1 MQATPKQGMKSLL
14 FECCLFYIPKKG
26 RSKMEKYQALV
37 SFILKNVGGKENVLS
52 VTHCMTRLRFTL
64 KDDSLVQKEEVVK
77 SPEVMSA
84 QFASGRFQVVV
95 GTHVADIFQVVQEQL
110 NGKSVEA
117 EEEKKGLVST
127 LIDTIT
133 KVITPV
139 LGILTAS
146 GLLQGIL
153 ALLTA
158 THVLSIDD
166 GAYIILHAMGQAVF
180 YFLPVTLGYTSAKA
194 FKMNPF
200 VGMMLGATL
209 LIPELMTGLVSGDAL
224 YTLFSGTLF
233 QTPVYNTFF
242 GIPILFP
249 ATGYQYTVIPIIF
262 IVYVG
267 SKIEKW
273 LKKVVPAVL
282 AHNVNSFLTILI
294 TVPLAILIVGP
305 ITNVLSSLI
314 SAGVTGLYTI
324 SPVITSLVVALL
336 YQPLVIF
343 GLHWPISAIGITN
356 LAQSGMDYIFPMSF
370 TANFAQTA
378 VVLAVFLRTRSKDQK
393 ALAVPAM
400 VSGLFCIIEPA
411 IYGFSLPVKKRF
423 AFSMI
428 GGAVGSLILAFSAT
442 KMYAMSFG
450 ILGFAAFI
458 NPKTG
463 SMNGLI
469 LAIIATIATFA
480 VTFILTYM
488 TFKKSDDVVQPEE
501 KELVKAEILVSPLE
515 GQIKPIET
523 AADPSFASK
532 ALGSGFVV
540 IPEKGDVVS
549 PVNGTI
555 ETVFP
560 SGHAIG
566 IISDTGIEVLIHI
579 GIDTVELDG
588 AGFTPLVEKGQSV
601 VQGEKILEVDLEKI
615 TKAGYSIESFV
626 TVTNSDQFLD
636 VLCQQDGSIKFNDK
650 ILTVIPFNNQTELNN
665 LAEVQ

>member
-1 MQATPKQGMKSLL
+1 
-14 FECCLFYIPKKG
+14 
-26 RSKMEKYQALV
+26 MEKYQALV

-110 NGKSVEA
+110 NGKAVEA

-555 ETVFP
+555 ETIFP

-566 IISDTGIEVLIHI
+566 IVSDTGIEVLIHI

-601 VQGEKILEVDLEKI
+601 VQGERILEVDLEKI

-650 ILTVIPFNNQTELNN
+650 VLTVIPFNNQTEFNN

>member
-1 MQATPKQGMKSLL
+1 V
-14 FECCLFYIPKKG
+14 
-26 RSKMEKYQALV
+26 EKYQELV
-37 SFILKNVGGKENVLS
+37 SFILKNVGGKDNVLS

-64 KDDSLVQKEEVVK
+64 KDDSLVRKDEIVR
-77 SPEVMSA
+77 SPDVMSA

-95 GTHVADIFQVVQEQL
+95 GTHVAEVFQVVQENL
-110 NGKSVEA
+110 NGMTMA
-117 EEEKKGLVST
+117 EVREKKGILST
-127 LIDTIT
+127 LVDTIT

-153 ALLTA
+153 ALMTA
-158 THVLSIDD
+158 THVLDVTD
-166 GAYIILHAMGQAVF
+166 GAYIVLHAMGQAVF

-209 LIPELMTGLVSGDAL
+209 IIPELMTGLSAGDVL
-224 YTLFSGTLF
+224 YTLFRGTLF

-249 ATGYQYTVIPIIF
+249 ANGYQYSVIPIIF

-267 SKIEKW
+267 SKVEKW
-273 LKKVVPAVL
+273 LKKVVPAVI

-294 TVPLAILIVGP
+294 TVPLAILLVGP

-314 SAGVTGLYTI
+314 SAGVSGLYGI
-324 SPVITSLVVALL
+324 SPVATSLVVALL

-356 LAQSGMDYIFPMSF
+356 LAQSGVDYIFPMSF

-393 ALAVPAM
+393 ALAIPAM

-458 NPKTG
+458 NPETG

-469 LAIIATIATFA
+469 LAVIATIATSVVAF
-480 VTFILTYM
+480 VLTYV
-488 TFKKSDDVVQPEE
+488 TFKKEEDVLDETK
-501 KELVKAEILVSPLE
+501 KELVKTEVIASPISGNL
-515 GQIKPIET
+515 KAIEDAT
-523 AADPSFASK
+523 DETFASK
-532 ALGSGFVV
+532 LLGKGIVIMPESGK
-540 IPEKGDVVS
+540 IIA
-549 PVNGTI
+549 PVTGTV
-555 ETVFP
+555 ETIFP

-566 IISDTGIEVLIHI
+566 IVSNTGIEILIHI
-579 GIDTVELDG
+579 GIDTVELEGDG
-588 AGFTPLVEKGQSV
+588 FKSLVKKGQKI
-601 VQGEKILEVDLEKI
+601 VQGEKILEVDLEKV
-615 TKAGYSIESFV
+615 KEAGYSIESLV
-626 TVTNSDQFLD
+626 TVTNTNQYLD
-636 VLCQQDGSIKFNDK
+636 VISEQPGKIKAGEK
-650 ILTVIPFNNQTELNN
+650 ILTVIPFSNQTELNG
-665 LAEVQ
+665 LVEVN

>member
-1 MQATPKQGMKSLL
+1 
-14 FECCLFYIPKKG
+14 
-26 RSKMEKYQALV
+26 MEKYQALV
-37 SFILKNVGGKENVLS
+37 SFILEKVGGKENVLS

-64 KDDSLVQKEEVVK
+64 KDDSLVQREEVVK
-77 SPEVMSA
+77 SPDVMSA

-95 GTHVADIFQVVQEQL
+95 GTNVADIFQVVQEQL
-110 NGKSVEA
+110 NGKTVAA
-117 EEEKKGLVST
+117 EEEKKGFVST
-127 LIDTIT
+127 LVDTIT

-158 THVLSIDD
+158 TNVLSVND

-209 LIPELMTGLVSGDAL
+209 LIPELMTGLTSGDAL
-224 YTLFSGTLF
+224 YTLFNGTLF
-233 QTPVYNTFF
+233 QTPVFNTFF

-267 SKIEKW
+267 SKVENW
-273 LKKVVPAVL
+273 LKKVVPAVI

-294 TVPLAILIVGP
+294 TVPLAILVVGP
-305 ITNVLSSLI
+305 VTNVLSSLI
-314 SAGVTGLYTI
+314 SAGVSGLYGI
-324 SPVITSLVVALL
+324 SPVVTSLVVALL

-356 LAQSGMDYIFPMSF
+356 LAQSGVDYIFPMSF

-393 ALAVPAM
+393 ALAIPAM

-423 AFSMI
+423 AYSML
-428 GGAVGSLILAFSAT
+428 GGAVGSLILALTST

-458 NPKTG
+458 NPDSG
-463 SMNGLI
+463 SMNGVI
-469 LAIIATIATFA
+469 MAIIASIATAA
-480 VTFILTYM
+480 VAFVLTYM
-488 TFKKSDDVVQPEE
+488 TFKKEEDVIEPEE
-501 KELVKAEILVSPLE
+501 KSLVKSEVLVSPLTGE
-515 GQIKPIET
+515 IKPLES

-532 ALGSGFVV
+532 ALGKGFVIV
-540 IPEKGDVVS
+540 PETGDVVS
-549 PVNGTI
+549 PVAGTV
-555 ETVFP
+555 ETIFP

-566 IISDTGIEVLIHI
+566 IVSNTGIELLIHI
-579 GIDTVELDG
+579 GIDTVELEG
-588 AGFTPLVEKGQSV
+588 QGFKSLVKKGQV
-601 VQGEKILEVDLEKI
+601 VAQGDKILTVDLKKVTE
-615 TKAGYSIESFV
+615 AGYSTESFV
-626 TVTNSDQFLD
+626 TITNSDQFLD
-636 VLCQQDGSIKFNDK
+636 VLCQQEGHIKANDK
-650 ILTVIPFNNQTELNN
+650 VMTVIPFNNQAETINI
-665 LAEVQ
+665 AEVN

>member
-1 MQATPKQGMKSLL
+1 
-14 FECCLFYIPKKG
+14 
-26 RSKMEKYQALV
+26 MEKYQALV

-110 NGKSVEA
+110 NGKAVEA
-117 EEEKKGLVST
+117 EEEKRGLVST

-209 LIPELMTGLVSGDAL
+209 LIPELMTGLVSSDAL

-555 ETVFP
+555 EAVFP

-566 IISDTGIEVLIHI
+566 IVSDTGIEVLIHI

-615 TKAGYSIESFV
+615 TEAGYSIESFV

-650 ILTVIPFNNQTELNN
+650 VLTVIPFNNQTELNN

>member
-1 MQATPKQGMKSLL
+1 
-14 FECCLFYIPKKG
+14 
-26 RSKMEKYQALV
+26 
-37 SFILKNVGGKENVLS
+37 
-52 VTHCMTRLRFTL
+52 
-64 KDDSLVQKEEVVK
+64 
-77 SPEVMSA
+77 
-84 QFASGRFQVVV
+84 
-95 GTHVADIFQVVQEQL
+95 
-110 NGKSVEA
+110 
-117 EEEKKGLVST
+117 
-127 LIDTIT
+127 
-133 KVITPV
+133 VITPV

-158 THVLSIDD
+158 TNVLSVDD
-166 GAYIILHAMGQAVF
+166 GAYIILHAMGQTVF

-209 LIPELMTGLVSGDAL
+209 LIPELMTGLTSGDAL
-224 YTLFSGTLF
+224 YTLFKGTLF
-233 QTPVYNTFF
+233 QTPVFNTFF

-249 ATGYQYTVIPIIF
+249 ANGYQYTVIPIIF

-267 SKIEKW
+267 SKVEKW
-273 LKKVVPAVL
+273 LKKVVPAVI

-294 TVPLAILIVGP
+294 TVPLAILVVGP
-305 ITNVLSSLI
+305 VTNVLSSLI
-314 SAGVTGLYTI
+314 SAGVSGLYGI
-324 SPVITSLVVALL
+324 SPVVTSLVVALL

-356 LAQSGMDYIFPMSF
+356 LAQSGVDYIFPMSF

-393 ALAVPAM
+393 ALAIPAM

-423 AFSMI
+423 AFSML
-428 GGAVGSLILAFSAT
+428 GGAVGSLILALTST

-458 NPKTG
+458 DPKSG
-463 SMNGLI
+463 SMNGV
-469 LAIIATIATFA
+469 IIAVIASIATA
-480 VTFILTYM
+480 VVPFVLTYM
-488 TFKKSDDVVQPEE
+488 TFKKEEDVVDPEE
-501 KELVKAEILVSPLE
+501 KSLVKSEVLVSPLTGE
-515 GQIKPIET
+515 IKPIEQ

-532 ALGSGFVV
+532 ALGSGFVIV
-540 IPEKGDVVS
+540 PEKGEVVS
-549 PVNGTI
+549 PVTGKV

-566 IISDTGIEVLIHI
+566 IVSDTGIEVLIHI
-579 GIDTVELDG
+579 GIDTVELEG
-588 AGFTPLVEKGQSV
+588 QGFHPLVEKGQSV
-601 VQGEKILEVDLEKI
+601 VQGEKILEVDLEKV
-615 TKAGYSIESFV
+615 TEAGYSIESFV

-636 VLCQQDGSIKFNDK
+636 VLSQQEGHVKLNDK
-650 ILTVIPFNNQTELNN
+650 VMTVIPFNNQAEAIN
-665 LAEVQ
+665 LAEVN

>member
-1 MQATPKQGMKSLL
+1 MD
-14 FECCLFYIPKKG
+14 
-26 RSKMEKYQALV
+26 KYQSLV
-37 SFILKNVGGKENVLS
+37 SFILEKVGGKENVLS

-64 KDDSLVQKEEVVK
+64 KNDSLVQREEVVK
-77 SPEVMSA
+77 SPDVMSA

-95 GTHVADIFQVVQEQL
+95 GTNVADIFQVVQEQL
-110 NGKSVEA
+110 NGKTVAA

-127 LIDTIT
+127 LVDTIT

-158 THVLSIDD
+158 TNVLSVND

-209 LIPELMTGLVSGDAL
+209 LIPELMTGLTSGDAL
-224 YTLFSGTLF
+224 YTLFKGTLF
-233 QTPVYNTFF
+233 QTPVFNTFF

-249 ATGYQYTVIPIIF
+249 ANGYQYTVIPIIF

-267 SKIEKW
+267 SKVEKW
-273 LKKVVPAVL
+273 LKKVVPAVI

-294 TVPLAILIVGP
+294 TVPLAILVVGP
-305 ITNVLSSLI
+305 VTNVLSSLI
-314 SAGVTGLYTI
+314 SAGVSGLYGI
-324 SPVITSLVVALL
+324 SPVVTSLVVALL

-356 LAQSGMDYIFPMSF
+356 LEQSGVDYIFPMSF

-393 ALAVPAM
+393 ALAIPAM

-423 AFSMI
+423 AFSML
-428 GGAVGSLILAFSAT
+428 GGAVGSLILALTST

-458 NPKTG
+458 DPKSG
-463 SMNGLI
+463 SMNGV
-469 LAIIATIATFA
+469 IIAVIASIATAA
-480 VTFILTYM
+480 VPFVLTYM
-488 TFKKSDDVVQPEE
+488 TFKKEEDVIDPEE
-501 KELVKAEILVSPLE
+501 KSLVKSEVLVSPLQGE
-515 GQIKPIET
+515 IKPIEQAT
-523 AADPSFASK
+523 DASFASK
-532 ALGSGFVV
+532 ALGSGFVIV
-540 IPEKGDVVS
+540 PEKGEVVS
-549 PVNGTI
+549 PVTGTV

-579 GIDTVELDG
+579 GIDTVELEG
-588 AGFTPLVEKGQSV
+588 QGFKPLVEKGQSV
-601 VQGEKILEVDLEKI
+601 VQGEKILEVDLEKVAE
-615 TKAGYSIESFV
+615 AGYSIESFV

-636 VLCQQDGSIKFNDK
+636 VLSQQEGHVKLNDK
-650 ILTVIPFNNQTELNN
+650 VMTVIPFNNQAETIN
-665 LAEVQ
+665 LAEVN

>member
-1 MQATPKQGMKSLL
+1 
-14 FECCLFYIPKKG
+14 
-26 RSKMEKYQALV
+26 MEKYQALV

-370 TANFAQTA
+370 TATFAQTA

>member
-1 MQATPKQGMKSLL
+1 
-14 FECCLFYIPKKG
+14 
-26 RSKMEKYQALV
+26 MEKYQALV

-566 IISDTGIEVLIHI
+566 IVSDTGIEVLIHI

-650 ILTVIPFNNQTELNN
+650 ILTVIPFNNQTEHNN

>member
-1 MQATPKQGMKSLL
+1 M
-14 FECCLFYIPKKG
+14 
-26 RSKMEKYQALV
+26 
-37 SFILKNVGGKENVLS
+37 
-52 VTHCMTRLRFTL
+52 
-64 KDDSLVQKEEVVK
+64 VQREEVVK
-77 SPEVMSA
+77 SPDVMSA

-95 GTHVADIFQVVQEQL
+95 GTNVADIFQVVQEQL
-110 NGKSVEA
+110 NGKTVAA

-127 LIDTIT
+127 LVDTIT

-158 THVLSIDD
+158 TNVLSVDD

-209 LIPELMTGLVSGDAL
+209 LIPELMTGLTSGDAL
-224 YTLFSGTLF
+224 YTLFKGTLF
-233 QTPVYNTFF
+233 QTPVFNTFF

-249 ATGYQYTVIPIIF
+249 ANGYQYTVIPIIF

-267 SKIEKW
+267 SKVEKW
-273 LKKVVPAVL
+273 LKKVVPAVI

-294 TVPLAILIVGP
+294 TVPLAILVVGP
-305 ITNVLSSLI
+305 VTNVLSSLI
-314 SAGVTGLYTI
+314 SAGVSGLYGI
-324 SPVITSLVVALL
+324 SPVVTSLVVALL

-356 LAQSGMDYIFPMSF
+356 LAQSGVDYIFPMSF

-393 ALAVPAM
+393 ALAIPAM

-423 AFSMI
+423 AFSML
-428 GGAVGSLILAFSAT
+428 GGAVGSLILALTST

-458 NPKTG
+458 DPKSG
-463 SMNGLI
+463 SMNGV
-469 LAIIATIATFA
+469 IIAVIASIATAA
-480 VTFILTYM
+480 VPFVLTYM
-488 TFKKSDDVVQPEE
+488 TFKKEEDVVDPEE
-501 KELVKAEILVSPLE
+501 KSLVKSEVLGSPLTGE
-515 GQIKPIET
+515 IKPIEQ

-532 ALGSGFVV
+532 ALGSGFVIV
-540 IPEKGDVVS
+540 PEKGEVVS
-549 PVNGTI
+549 PVTGTV
-555 ETVFP
+555 ETIFP

-566 IISDTGIEVLIHI
+566 IVSDTGIEVLIHI
-579 GIDTVELDG
+579 GIDTVELEG
-588 AGFTPLVEKGQSV
+588 QGFKPLVEKGQSV
-601 VQGEKILEVDLEKI
+601 VQGEKILEVDLEKVAE
-615 TKAGYSIESFV
+615 AGYSIESFV

-636 VLCQQDGSIKFNDK
+636 VLSQQEGHVKLNDK
-650 ILTVIPFNNQTELNN
+650 VMTVIPFNNQAEAIN
-665 LAEVQ
+665 LAEVN